1 MNPTPAKRARRT
13 SSPSS
18 PTESTSSLA
27 QHQRARP
34 PTASPSHPILPAP
47 IPSNPPGSSGSAAGP
62 FPPFAPGPSGWQ
74 SNWRSDHRRSF
85 DAGSPS
91 SITSPKLP
99 GEDIHHDEASG
110 GVIFTRDVNSRA
122 PRSMMACTRCRRQ
135 KMKCDGPSQVPCRG
149 CRQSGQPCIFEPRS
163 RPKSISVIPSRPP
176 PFHMTGTG
184 RPGSPGLGF
193 YPAGPQPAPPI
204 TSRLPPPG
212 AETYA
217 FRQAREPMPPPPAT
231 SLAALTSPYAQA
243 RHSPPPSSSA
253 SIAHPPPPLAAQ
265 PPQSQPPAQ
274 AIYHPPI
281 SVVHPPP
288 FSTSGMV
295 SQPPPPQTSSTD
307 SRLRHVE
314 SSLRHLHSVPSAIA
328 SLQQSIISIQ
338 RHLMPKRSVPVHEG
352 TWENYRNRAW
362 PLTPWLV
369 GLRETEG
376 LPGMVVDILGRRSVI
391 ERDEFRKR
399 ECDALLVDV
408 NSEVGRL
415 TSERG
420 DWSREEIRSLGVLAT
435 WINEPVY
442 AAVAIAQARS
452 AGLDKLNAPRK
463 NHDDWREWIY
473 LVIMDHLCHIP
484 DFQPPVTRDPLAMA
498 WREKLSLSPA
508 SDLAVR
514 DRDSKLLAWLE
525 YSEILAE
532 LQQLQTISRNA
543 PLPPP
548 TDSTTEDSILEDR
561 RARAMDP
568 WRKFQAR
575 IEGWSR
581 TWQVMNDPILG
592 LHHNYVT
599 LFASSPAFL
608 ADERIWQELADSKE
622 GYTILEIGR
631 EAATKVIQAIC
642 SVEIGRTLPYSF
654 ALFRPLLGLAI
665 IHLISLTLTPLPS
678 TSSPL
683 IGPSHLLSLLR
694 QAYDAILTHQPIDR
708 IPIQAAGAPCLLAE
722 IVESGRVELAKRSF
736 GSELTRD
743 LWRRVVG

>member
-18 PTESTSSLA
+18 PSGSTSSL
-27 QHQRARP
+27 QQQRARP
-34 PTASPSHPILPAP
+34 PTASPSRPTLPAP
-47 IPSNPPGSSGSAAGP
+47 VPSNPPGSSSGSAGP
-62 FPPFAPGPSGWQ
+62 FPPYAPGPSGWQ

-85 DAGSPS
+85 DAGSPNS
-91 SITSPKLP
+91 TTSPKLAA
-99 GEDIHHDEASG
+99 EDIHHDEVSG

-176 PFHMTGTG
+176 PFHMTG

-231 SLAALTSPYAQA
+231 SLAALTSPYTQA

-253 SIAHPPPPLAAQ
+253 SIAPPPAPLSSI
-265 PPQSQPPAQ
+265 PSQHPLPLQ

-281 SVVHPPP
+281 NVVHPPP
-288 FSTSGMV
+288 FPTSSMV
-295 SQPPPPQTSSTD
+295 SQPPPPPPTQSSSTD

-314 SSLRHLHSVPSAIA
+314 SSLRHLHGVPAAIA
-328 SLQQSIISIQ
+328 SLQQSMVQIQ
-338 RHLMPKRSVPVHEG
+338 RHLLPKRSVPVHEVA
-352 TWENYRNRAW
+352 WDNYRNRAW

-369 GLRETEG
+369 GLRDTEG

-391 ERDEFRKR
+391 ETDDYRKR
-399 ECDALLVDV
+399 ECDALLLDV

-442 AAVAIAQARS
+442 AAVSIAQARS
-452 AGLDKLNAPRK
+452 AGLDKVFGPKK

-484 DFQPPVTRDPLAMA
+484 DYQPPVTRDPLAMA

-508 SDLAVR
+508 NDLNVR

-525 YSEILAE
+525 YTEILAE
-532 LQQLQTISRNA
+532 RKNA

-548 TDSTTEDSILEDR
+548 SDTITEETILDDR
-561 RARAMDP
+561 RIRAMES
-568 WRKFQAR
+568 WRKFQGR

-581 TWQVMNDPILG
+581 TWQVNSDPVLG
-592 LHHNYVT
+592 LHHSYVT
-599 LFASSPAFL
+599 LFATSPAFF

-622 GYTILEIGR
+622 GYATLEIGR

-665 IHLISLTLTPLPS
+665 IHLMSLTLTPLPS

-683 IGPSHLLSLLR
+683 VGPPHLLSLLR
-694 QAYDAILTHQPIDR
+694 QAYNAILTHQPIDR
-708 IPIQAAGAPCLLAE
+708 IPVQPGGLPCLLIE
-722 IVESGRVELAKRSF
+722 IVDSGRVELAKKVF
-736 GSELTRD
+736 GSELNRE
-743 LWRRVVG
+743 LWKKLVG